1 MNEKGL
7 EAMLMAIKVSH
18 DIYFENS
25 IKYLMSNEQLIQDTN
40 IIFKEGKPFAHQLF
54 EYVQE
59 KIDLFLP
66 LGKPQERN
74 TRDPL
79 FSMEDAYKASQ
90 NYIKLLLSAIRKKSS
105 FNRLFSV
112 PMCLF

>member
-40 IIFKEGKPFAHQLF
+40 IIFKKGKPFAHQLF

-59 KIDLFLP
+59 KLIYFS
-66 LGKPQERN
+66 LGKSPKKETQETPFFQWRMP
-74 TRDPL
+74 TKP
-79 FSMEDAYKASQ
+79 AK
-90 NYIKLLLSAIRKKSS
+90 II
-105 FNRLFSV
+105 
-112 PMCLF
+112 